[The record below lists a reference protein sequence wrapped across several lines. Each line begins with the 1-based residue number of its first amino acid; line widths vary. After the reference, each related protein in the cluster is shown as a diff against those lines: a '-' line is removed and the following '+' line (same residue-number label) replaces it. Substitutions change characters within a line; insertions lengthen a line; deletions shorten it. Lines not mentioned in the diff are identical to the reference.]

1 MNNLQTRALSAIVL
15 AAIVLW
21 VTWLG
26 GIQFRLLV
34 GLGAAL
40 VYYEWVSMAGLR
52 ISRWAVGGI
61 ALAVVALALV
71 SGFSA
76 SVLAAVLLAGV
87 AVTLVAG
94 WVPRRDTAPYTTSAT
109 ALAYAALAAVSLALL
124 RGDDGNGLKAILF
137 LFAVVWATDIAAYF
151 TGKTLGGPKL
161 APSISP
167 GKTWSGA
174 IGGTA
179 AGVVAGAAAAAAAGS
194 DAVGIATVTALVLA
208 VVAQA
213 GDLFESAVK
222 RRFGAKDSSRII
234 PGHGGLMD
242 RVDGLVA
249 AGLALYLIGAALG
262 GMDQPSHGLFG
273 P

>member
-15 AAIVLW
+15 AAAALW

-26 GIQFRLLV
+26 GIPFRLLMI
-34 GLGAAL
+34 LGAAL
-40 VYYEWVSMAGLR
+40 VYYEWISMAGLR
-52 ISRWAVGGI
+52 AERWMIGGI
-61 ALAVVALALV
+61 ALAVVAVMLV
-71 SGFSA
+71 SGFPASA
-76 SVLAAVLLAGV
+76 LAVVLLAGI

-94 WVPRRDTAPYTTSAT
+94 WALGREMSAAS
-109 ALAYAALAAVSLALL
+109 ALAYAGFAAVSLALL
-124 RGDDGNGLKAILF
+124 RSDDAAGLKAILF

-151 TGKTLGGPKL
+151 TGKTFGGPKL

-174 IGGTA
+174 IGGTV
-179 AGVVAGAAAAAAAGS
+179 AGVVAGAAAAAAADS
-194 DAVGIATVTALVLA
+194 DAMGIAIVTALVLA

-213 GDLFESAVK
+213 GDLFESAIK
-222 RRFGAKDSSRII
+222 RHFGVKDSSRII

-249 AGLALYLIGAALG
+249 AGFALYLIGAVFG
-262 GMDQPSHGLFG
+262 GLDQPSHGFFG

>member
-34 GLGAAL
+34 ALGAAL
-40 VYYEWVSMAGLR
+40 GYYEWVSMAGLR
-52 ISRWAVGGI
+52 ISRWAVGGM

-76 SVLAAVLLAGV
+76 GVLAVVLLAGV

-94 WVPRRDTAPYTTSAT
+94 WVPRRDTTPAIAF
-109 ALAYAALAAVSLALL
+109 AYATLAAVSLALL

-249 AGLALYLIGAALG
+249 AGFALYLIGAALG

>member
-15 AAIVLW
+15 AGAVLW
-21 VTWLG
+21 LAWLG
-26 GIQFRLLV
+26 GVPFRLLV
-34 GLGAAL
+34 ILGAAL

-52 ISRWAVGGI
+52 IHRWAIGGF
-61 ALAVVALALV
+61 ALAVVAAMLV

-76 SVLAAVLLAGV
+76 GALAVVLLAGIG
-87 AVTLVAG
+87 VTLAAG
-94 WVPRRDTAPYTTSAT
+94 WGLGRETSAAA
-109 ALAYAALAAVSLALL
+109 ALAYAGIAAVSLALL
-124 RGDDGNGLKAILF
+124 RGDDGAGLKVVLF

-151 TGKTLGGPKL
+151 TGKALGGPKL

-179 AGVVAGAAAAAAAGS
+179 AGVVAGVAAAAAAGS
-194 DAVGIATVTALVLA
+194 GAMAVVTVAAFVLA

-222 RRFGAKDSSRII
+222 RRFGVKDSSRII

-249 AGLALYLIGAALG
+249 AGFALYLIGAALG
-262 GMDQPSHGLFG
+262 GMDQPSHGFFG